1 MVFILRITPNLL
13 CGANVKLLNVTGG
26 GTYSYHRASK
36 ELYLENNEVT
46 VSYVLLYSIFHIEIL
61 TYNNFQ

>member
-1 MVFILRITPNLL
+1 MVFILRITPNPL
-13 CGANVKLLNVTGG
+13 CGTNVKLFNVTGG

-36 ELYLENNEVT
+36 QLYLENKGVT
-46 VSYVLLYSIFHIEIL
+46 VNYVLLYSIFL